1 MAQGNP
7 NRRSVNY
14 DIHQIIKKFFK
25 SSSKKEIRHDLALPL
40 VIAILIVSL
49 FVYFKLDIL
58 QILTDLNEVII
69 TVMSILAGFNTASI
83 AIISSSNLISFID
96 RLEDRGRRNNGSEL
110 LKSLT
115 SYFSYAI
122 MLQLFI
128 LIVSIIASLVFRFLD
143 FETIKKNMWCFSSL
157 ILFFIL
163 WFSIVLN
170 SLFITIRNVAILHNF
185 ILFIGRRQ

>member
-14 DIHQIIKKFFK
+14 DIYQIIKKFFK
-25 SSSKKEIRHDLALPL
+25 SSSREEIRHDLILPL
-40 VIAILIVSL
+40 VIAILIIGIL
-49 FVYFKLDIL
+49 VYCKLDIL
-58 QILTDLNEVII
+58 QILRDLNDVII

-83 AIISSSNLISFID
+83 AIISSSNLINFID
-96 RLEDRGRRNNGSEL
+96 RLEGRDQRRNGEQL

-128 LIVSIIASLVFRFLD
+128 LIVSIIASLVFKFLD
-143 FETIKKNMWCFSSL
+143 FETIKNSMWYYNSL
-157 ILFFIL
+157 IIFFII
-163 WFSIVLN
+163 WFTIVLN

-185 ILFIGRRQ
+185 ILFIGRR